1 MLPYI
6 RISACLWKG
15 VIAITED
22 EVRERLRAA
31 VRAAGTQSAYA
42 EQIGASEQY
51 VSDVL
56 RGARRPGQRILRA
69 LRLRKRTVY
78 GAEDDYSEA

>member
-1 MLPYI
+1 M
-6 RISACLWKG
+6 R
-15 VIAITED
+15 T
-22 EVRERLRAA
+22 
-31 VRAAGTQSAYA
+31 AGTQSAYA
-42 EQIGASEQY
+42 EQIGVSEQY

-56 RGARRPGQRILRA
+56 RGARRPGRRILQA

>member
-1 MLPYI
+1 M
-6 RISACLWKG
+6 
-15 VIAITED
+15 
-22 EVRERLRAA
+22 
-31 VRAAGTQSAYA
+31 RAAGTQSAYA

-56 RGARRPGQRILRA
+56 RGARRPGRRILQA